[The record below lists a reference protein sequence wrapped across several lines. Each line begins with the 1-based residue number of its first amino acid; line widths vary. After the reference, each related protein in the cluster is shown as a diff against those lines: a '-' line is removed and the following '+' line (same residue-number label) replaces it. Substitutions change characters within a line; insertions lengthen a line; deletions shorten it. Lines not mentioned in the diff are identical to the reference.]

1 MIGRNWLLR
10 AQKSLANVYRAETG
24 SSSSEGSVHLMG
36 ERQTAVRARSADA
49 EERVNGADY
58 VEARGL
64 LIPAT
69 EYLQRAVDTARIQGN
84 ITGTLLCT
92 VHLLYPVLK
101 DNLLNKCRLRRHI

>member
-1 MIGRNWLLR
+1 
-10 AQKSLANVYRAETG
+10 
-24 SSSSEGSVHLMG
+24 MG